1 VDTTAPTC
9 KLCGEPVEQTAEGA
23 FCSVGCRTV
32 ADTLGVEKPV
42 PAEPVVEDPPPESA
56 VRTYLH
62 VDGMYGP
69 TCEAFLESVGAD
81 CEGVSA
87 VTASYVTETIRIDH
101 DPAIIS
107 ESALCDRLS
116 GVGYT
121 VVPLTTGGDT
131 ERDRTDRRGTE
142 QAGTRGRT
150 ERSIDEMLGFRYV
163 AGVVFGTFMLLPYV
177 VVLYPVY
184 FATALGGS
192 IGPFDSVTGVSDTA
206 LMLPLF
212 AGVTGVVLFFT
223 GVPVLRGAYVSIKTR
238 RPTTDLLVTITIV
251 AAYASGVVAL
261 AVGRIDVYFDLTIVI
276 AASVVAAIF
285 YESLLKR
292 RAVSRL
298 TDLTVSQVGEA
309 RLARPDGAT
318 ETVPVEAVEPDDR
331 LLVSPGERVPVDGTL
346 VDGECTVE
354 EAVVTGESLPVHK
367 ETGDDL
373 VGGSVVTEGQA
384 VVEAGE
390 TATSS
395 IDRLTEAVWD
405 LQSATHGLQRRVDRL
420 SGRLI
425 PLVLLGA
432 VGAGTLAV
440 ARGGGPIAVFLA
452 VTGGVIAL
460 SPWGLG
466 LSTPLSVATN
476 IREALDAGVV
486 VFDET
491 VFQRV
496 RDTDVVVFDK
506 TGTLTTGTM
515 EVLSADLP
523 PDLLR
528 AAAAIEARTTHPAAA
543 AIADAFGDEA
553 ADTFGDEAADAAQ
566 ADGGETATASRV
578 TEFESYA
585 TGVRGTVD
593 GTPVLVGHP
602 SLFEEQGWTLPA
614 DIEREANT
622 HRDRSRLPVVVG
634 REGEAEGLVVLGD
647 EPRAAWDRTL
657 DELADRGV
665 DAVVLTGDDS
675 ASAAQFRDHPAVTH
689 VFPGVPP
696 TGKTATVRALQDEG
710 EHVTMVG
717 DGTNDAPA
725 LAQADL
731 GVSLGSGTA
740 LASDAADVALAED
753 DLAAVET
760 VFDLASAAQRRVRQN
775 TVLALSYNA
784 IVIPFLLAGHL
795 SPLVTTAGVLVSG
808 GLLGVNVLRGLNTN
822 A

>member
-1 VDTTAPTC
+1 VDTTAATC
-9 KLCGEPVEQTAEGA
+9 RLCGKPVERTAEGT
-23 FCSVGCRTV
+23 FCSAGCRTV
-32 ADTLGVEKPV
+32 ADTLGVE
-42 PAEPVVEDPPPESA
+42 EPVTAESVVEEPPLADST
-56 VRTYLH
+56 VRTHLH

-69 TCEAFLESVGAD
+69 SCEAFLESIAAD
-81 CEGVSA
+81 CEGVSVA
-87 VTASYVTETIRIDH
+87 TASYVTETVRIDH
-101 DPAIIS
+101 DPAEIS

-121 VVPLTTGGDT
+121 AVPLTTSGDT

-184 FATALGGS
+184 VATALGGS
-192 IGPFDSVTGVSDTA
+192 IGPFDSVTGVSDTV

-238 RPTTDLLVTITIV
+238 RPTTDLLVSATIV

-318 ETVPVEAVEPDDR
+318 ETIPVDDIEPDDR

-346 VDGECTVE
+346 VEGECTVE
-354 EAVVTGESLPVHK
+354 EAVVTGESLPVYK
-367 ETGDDL
+367 EPGDEL

-384 VVEAGE
+384 VVEVGE
-390 TATSS
+390 AATSS

-432 VGAGTLAV
+432 VAAGTLAL
-440 ARGGGPIAVFLA
+440 ARGGSPVAVFLA
-452 VTGGVIAL
+452 GMGGIIAL

-496 RDTDVVVFDK
+496 RETDVVVFDK

-515 EVLSADLP
+515 EVLSADLSP
-523 PDLLR
+523 ELLR
-528 AAAAIEARTTHPAAA
+528 AAAALEARTTHPAAA
-543 AIADAFGDEA
+543 AIADAFGAESTA
-553 ADTFGDEAADAAQ
+553 AANGDVPAEP
-566 ADGGETATASRV
+566 RI

-585 TGVRGTVD
+585 TGVGGTVD

-602 SLFEEQGWTLPA
+602 SLFEEQGWTVPA
-614 DIEREANT
+614 GIEREAEQ
-622 HRDRSRLPVVVG
+622 RQARSQLPVVVG
-634 REGEAEGLVVLGD
+634 RDGQAEGLVVLGD
-647 EPRAAWDRTL
+647 EPRVAWDQTL

-665 DAVVLTGDDS
+665 EAVVLTGDDS
-675 ASAAQFRDHPAVTH
+675 ASTAQFRDHPAVTH

-696 TGKTATVRALQDEG
+696 AGKTATVRALQANGD
-710 EHVTMVG
+710 HVTMVG

-775 TVLALSYNA
+775 TVLALLYNA
-784 IVIPFLLAGHL
+784 IVIPFLFAGLL

>member
-1 VDTTAPTC
+1 MTPVDTTADTC
-9 KLCGEPVEQTAEGA
+9 RLCGEQVEQTAAGD
-23 FCSVGCRTV
+23 FCSQGCRTV
-32 ADTLGVEKPV
+32 ADTLAIEGPLT
-42 PAEPVVEDPPPESA
+42 AEPEAETPPA
-56 VRTYLH
+56 AAGARTYLH

-69 TCEAFLESVGAD
+69 SCEAFLESIAAD
-81 CEGVSA
+81 CEGVA
-87 VTASYVTETIRIDH
+87 AATASYVTETVRIDH
-101 DPAIIS
+101 DPDAIS
-107 ESALCDRLS
+107 ESQLCDRLS

-121 VVPLTTGGDT
+121 AVPLTTGGET

-223 GVPVLRGAYVSIKTR
+223 GVPVLRGAYVSLKTR
-238 RPTTDLLVTITIV
+238 RPTTDLLVSITIV

-261 AVGRIDVYFDLTIVI
+261 AVGRLDVYFDLTIVI

-285 YESLLKR
+285 YESLLKQ

-298 TDLTVSQVGEA
+298 TDLTVSQVGAA
-309 RLARPDGAT
+309 RLAASA
-318 ETVPVEAVEPDDR
+318 ETVPVDDIEAGDR
-331 LLVSPGERVPVDGTL
+331 LFVSPGERVPVDGTL
-346 VDGECTVE
+346 VEGECTVE
-354 EAVVTGESLPVHK
+354 EAVVTGESLPVLK

-373 VGGSVVTEGQA
+373 VGGSVVTEGRA
-384 VVEAGE
+384 VVEAGP

-405 LQSATHGLQRRVDRL
+405 LQSATHGLQRRADRL
-420 SGRLI
+420 SGRII

-432 VGAGTLAV
+432 GAAGALAV
-440 ARGGGPIAVFLA
+440 ARGGGPVAVFLA
-452 VTGGVIAL
+452 VMGGIVAL

-476 IREALDAGVV
+476 IREALAAGVV

-515 EVLSADLP
+515 EVLAADLP
-523 PDLLR
+523 PELLQ

-543 AIADAFGDEA
+543 AIVDAFGTD
-553 ADTFGDEAADAAQ
+553 ADDAAR
-566 ADGGETATASRV
+566 ADGGETAAQPQV
-578 TEFESYA
+578 TEFESHA
-585 TGVRGTVD
+585 TGVSGTVD
-593 GTPVLVGHP
+593 GTQVLVGHP

-614 DIEREANT
+614 EIEREAAQ
-622 HRDRSRLPVVVG
+622 RQARSQLPVVVG
-634 REGEAEGLVVLGD
+634 RDGDAEGLVVLGD
-647 EPRAAWDRTL
+647 EPRMAWEQTL
-657 DELADRGV
+657 DELGGRGV

-696 TGKTATVRALQDEG
+696 AGKTATVRALQTEG
-710 EHVTMVG
+710 DHVTMVG

-731 GVSLGSGTA
+731 GISLGSGTA

-775 TVLALSYNA
+775 TVLALLYNA
-784 IVIPFLLAGHL
+784 IVIPFLLAGLL

-808 GLLGVNVLRGLNTN
+808 GLLGLNVLRGLNTN

>member
-1 VDTTAPTC
+1 VDTTADTC
-9 KLCGEPVEQTAEGA
+9 RLCGEPVERTASAA
-23 FCSVGCRTV
+23 FCSAGCRTV
-32 ADTLGVEKPV
+32 ADTLAVDESV
-42 PAEPVVEDPPPESA
+42 PGDPVVEEPPPETA

-62 VDGMYGP
+62 VDGMYSP
-69 TCEAFLESVGAD
+69 TCEAFLESLATD

-87 VTASYVTETIRIDH
+87 ATASYVTETVRVDH
-101 DPAIIS
+101 DPETIS
-107 ESALCDRLS
+107 ESQLCDRLS
-116 GVGYT
+116 RVGYT

-223 GVPVLRGAYVSIKTR
+223 GVPVLRGAYVSLKTR
-238 RPTTDLLVTITIV
+238 RPTTDLLVSITIV

-261 AVGRIDVYFDLTIVI
+261 AVGRLDVYFDLTIVI

-285 YESLLKR
+285 YESLLKQ

-309 RLARPDGAT
+309 RLAQST
-318 ETVPVEAVEPDDR
+318 ETVPVDDIESGDR

-346 VDGECTVE
+346 VEGECTVE
-354 EAVVTGESLPVHK
+354 EAVVTGESLPVLK

-373 VGGSVVTEGQA
+373 IGGSVVTEGRA
-384 VVEAGE
+384 VVEAGP

-420 SGRLI
+420 SGWLI
-425 PLVLLGA
+425 PVALLGA
-432 VGAGTLAV
+432 GAAGALAF
-440 ARGGGPIAVFLA
+440 ARGGGPVAVFLA
-452 VTGGVIAL
+452 VMGGVVAL

-476 IREALDAGVV
+476 IREALAAGVV

-515 EVLSADLP
+515 EVLAADLP
-523 PDLLR
+523 PELLR
-528 AAAAIEARTTHPAAA
+528 AAAAVEARTTHPAAA
-543 AIADAFGDEA
+543 AIADAFGPGSTD
-553 ADTFGDEAADAAQ
+553 GVH
-566 ADGGETATASRV
+566 ADGGETAVEPRV

-585 TGVRGTVD
+585 TGVSGTVD
-593 GTPVLVGHP
+593 GTQVLVGHP
-602 SLFEEQGWTLPA
+602 SLFDDRGWSLPA
-614 DIEREANT
+614 EVEREAE
-622 HRDRSRLPVVVG
+622 HRRARGQVPVVVG
-634 REGEAEGLVVLGD
+634 RDGDAEGLVVLGD
-647 EPRAAWDRTL
+647 EPRMAWDQTL
-657 DELADRGV
+657 DELVDRGV
-665 DAVVLTGDDS
+665 EAVVLTGDDS

-696 TGKTATVRALQDEG
+696 AGKTATVRALQGEG
-710 EHVTMVG
+710 DHVTMVG

-725 LAQADL
+725 LATADL
-731 GVSLGSGTA
+731 GISLGSGTA

-753 DLAAVET
+753 DLGAVET

-775 TVLALSYNA
+775 TVLALLYNA
-784 IVIPFLLAGHL
+784 IVIPFLLAGLL
-795 SPLVTTAGVLVSG
+795 SPLVTTAGVFVSG
-808 GLLGVNVLRGLNTN
+808 GLLGLNVLRGLNTN

>member
-1 VDTTAPTC
+1 MTPVDTTADTC
-9 KLCGEPVEQTAEGA
+9 RLCGEQVEQTAAGD
-23 FCSVGCRTV
+23 FCSQGCRTV
-32 ADTLGVEKPV
+32 ADTLAIEGPLT
-42 PAEPVVEDPPPESA
+42 AEPEAETPPA
-56 VRTYLH
+56 AAGARTYLH

-69 TCEAFLESVGAD
+69 SCEAFLESIAAD
-81 CEGVSA
+81 CEGVA
-87 VTASYVTETIRIDH
+87 AATASYVTETVRIDH
-101 DPAIIS
+101 DPDAIS
-107 ESALCDRLS
+107 ESQLCDRLS

-121 VVPLTTGGDT
+121 AVPLTTGGET

-223 GVPVLRGAYVSIKTR
+223 GVPVLRGAYVSLKTR
-238 RPTTDLLVTITIV
+238 RPTTDLLVSITIV

-261 AVGRIDVYFDLTIVI
+261 AVGRLDVYFDLTIVI

-285 YESLLKR
+285 YESLLKQ

-298 TDLTVSQVGEA
+298 TDLTVSQVGAA
-309 RLARPDGAT
+309 RLAASA
-318 ETVPVEAVEPDDR
+318 ETVPVDDIEAGDR
-331 LLVSPGERVPVDGTL
+331 LFVSPGERVPVDGTL
-346 VDGECTVE
+346 VEGECTVE
-354 EAVVTGESLPVHK
+354 EAVVTGESLPVLK

-373 VGGSVVTEGQA
+373 VGGSVVTEGRA
-384 VVEAGE
+384 VVEAGP

-405 LQSATHGLQRRVDRL
+405 LQSATHGLQRRADRL
-420 SGRLI
+420 SGRII

-432 VGAGTLAV
+432 GAAGALAV
-440 ARGGGPIAVFLA
+440 ARGGGPVAVFLA
-452 VTGGVIAL
+452 VMGGIVAL

-476 IREALDAGVV
+476 IREALAAGVV

-515 EVLSADLP
+515 EVLAADLP
-523 PDLLR
+523 PELLQ

-543 AIADAFGDEA
+543 AIVDAFGTD
-553 ADTFGDEAADAAQ
+553 ADDAAR
-566 ADGGETATASRV
+566 ADGGETAAQPQV
-578 TEFESYA
+578 TEFESHA
-585 TGVRGTVD
+585 TGVSGTVD
-593 GTPVLVGHP
+593 GTQVLVGHP

-614 DIEREANT
+614 EIEREAAQ
-622 HRDRSRLPVVVG
+622 RQARSQLPVVVG
-634 REGEAEGLVVLGD
+634 RDGDAEGLVVLGD
-647 EPRAAWDRTL
+647 EPRMAWEQTL
-657 DELADRGV
+657 DELGGRGV

-696 TGKTATVRALQDEG
+696 AGKTATVRALQAEG
-710 EHVTMVG
+710 DHVTMVG

-731 GVSLGSGTA
+731 GISLGSGTA

-775 TVLALSYNA
+775 TVLALLYNA
-784 IVIPFLLAGHL
+784 IVIPFLLAGLL

-808 GLLGVNVLRGLNTN
+808 GLLGLNVLRGLNTN